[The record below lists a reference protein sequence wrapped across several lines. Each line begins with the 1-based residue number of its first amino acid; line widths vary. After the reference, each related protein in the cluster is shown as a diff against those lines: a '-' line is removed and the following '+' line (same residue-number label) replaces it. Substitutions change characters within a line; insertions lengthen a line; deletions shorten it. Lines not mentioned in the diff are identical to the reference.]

1 MRSTSESDRNTPRV
15 LGVADWAF
23 CKGQSYGTILVDF
36 EKHQVID
43 LLPDRRADTLSA
55 WLQTHPGVEI
65 ISRDRSNEYRK
76 GAMERLTPP
85 RRLIDGIFSRICV
98 RRWNVSSRDESKSR
112 KGPQRPRTR

>member
-1 MRSTSESDRNTPRV
+1 V
-15 LGVADWAF
+15 LGVDDWAF

-43 LLPDRRADTLSA
+43 LLPDRRADTLFA
-55 WLQTHPGVEI
+55 RLQTHPGVEI

-85 RRLIDGIFSRICV
+85 RWLIDGIFSQ
-98 RRWNVSSRDESKSR
+98 EFA
-112 KGPQRPRTR
+112 